1 MWKIWCA
8 FINDVISK
16 RRDYSGLRIVLKLHL
31 LFSFV
36 LRTLKYVSVI
46 VNLVDNLL
54 RIHWTTLS
62 GTVAIERT
70 SLWVYNRSIKAE
82 VIYDAGLF
90 NCKRLYS
97 SSADHSLFLS
107 IAQCYTHF
115 FNFWYNVMI
124 NSYVGDMVNIYNYWR
139 RCQRTKK
146 VFKLNVNNWN
156 IGQLTPNY
164 PTL

>member
-16 RRDYSGLRIVLKLHL
+16 RRDYSGLRIVLKLHS

-115 FNFWYNVMI
+115 LIFGIMWWSIVMWEI
-124 NSYVGDMVNIYNYWR
+124 WWTFIIIDVVVRELKRSLNSMLTIGILVN
-139 RCQRTKK
+139 
-146 VFKLNVNNWN
+146 
-156 IGQLTPNY
+156 
-164 PTL
+164 

>member
-1 MWKIWCA
+1 MSKISWA

-16 RRDYSGLRIVLKLHL
+16 RRDDSGLTIVWKLHS

-36 LRTLKYVSVI
+36 LRTLRCVSVI
-46 VNLVDNLL
+46 VNRVGNLL
-54 RIHWTTLS
+54 CIHWTTLS

-90 NCKRLYS
+90 NCERLYS

-115 FNFWYNVMI
+115 LIFGIMWWSIVMWEI
-124 NSYVGDMVNIYNYWR
+124 WWTFIIIDVVVRELKRSLNSMLTIGILVN
-139 RCQRTKK
+139 
-146 VFKLNVNNWN
+146 
-156 IGQLTPNY
+156 
-164 PTL
+164 